1 MHVEH
6 DIPVAPLTHYRI
18 GGVAREVWFP
28 ETASECAE
36 TLGSLEAAGIPYYIL
51 GGGSNVLVGDGYWD
65 GAVVVT
71 SGMKQVT
78 IGDAA
83 IICGAGIESSKIAEL
98 ALANG
103 KTGLEFL
110 YLLPGTIGGAIAGN
124 ARYDDVNVSDVLVSL
139 DACRPDGGIRTFA
152 ASDIRF
158 AYKYTSIA
166 KEGWIILEAT
176 LAWRDGD
183 PAAIRARMDDIEQKR
198 NGSHHFD
205 YPSAGCM
212 FKNDHARNIQV
223 GRLLDS
229 LGMKGMRIGD
239 AEIADFHANFFIN
252 RGAATASDVL
262 ALLEMVERTVY
273 EKTGAHLE
281 REVRLE
287 GAFGKKPR
295 NGT

>member
-1 MHVEH
+1 M
-6 DIPVAPLTHYRI
+6 
-18 GGVAREVWFP
+18 AREVWFP
-28 ETASECAE
+28 ETAAECAE
-36 TLGSLEAAGIPYYIL
+36 TLASLESAGIPCYIL

-71 SGMKQVT
+71 SGMKHAVS
-78 IGDAA
+78 GEDA
-83 IICGAGIESSKIAEL
+83 ITCGAGIESSRIAEI
-98 ALANG
+98 ALAAG

-124 ARYDDVNVSDVLVSL
+124 ARYDDINVSDVLISL
-139 DACRPDGGIRTFA
+139 DACRPDGTIRTFA
-152 ASDIRF
+152 RTDMRF
-158 AYKYTSIA
+158 GYKYTRITR
-166 KEGWIILEAT
+166 EGWIILEAT

-183 PAAIRARMDDIEQKR
+183 PAVIRARMDDIERKR

-229 LGMKGMRIGD
+229 LGLKGMRIGD
-239 AEIADFHANFFIN
+239 AEIAEFHANFIIN
-252 RGAATASDVL
+252 RGHATAADVL
-262 ALLEMVERTVY
+262 ALLELVEARVQDAI
-273 EKTGAHLE
+273 GVRLE

-287 GAFGKKPR
+287 GSFDKTPR
-295 NGT
+295 NGS